1 MTSIQHIIGP
11 HVRDLGGF
19 SVKRVLPAAA
29 RQTVGP
35 FIFFDHMG
43 PVDFAPARASTCV
56 RIRISAWPP

>member
-19 SVKRVLPAAA
+19 SVKRVLPSAS

-35 FIFFDHMG
+35 
-43 PVDFAPARASTCV
+43 PL
-56 RIRISAWPP
+56 